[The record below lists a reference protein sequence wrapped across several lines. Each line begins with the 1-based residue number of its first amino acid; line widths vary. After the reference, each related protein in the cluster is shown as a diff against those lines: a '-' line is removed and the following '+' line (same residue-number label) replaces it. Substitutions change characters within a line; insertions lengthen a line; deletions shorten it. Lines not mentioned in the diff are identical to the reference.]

1 MKQTKLIV
9 YGFIVI
15 MLAACSSEETALKA
29 LEDNEIKLTTRV
41 EGMLKTRVGID
52 DYQMNTQLV
61 SGRKLDVYIVDHETR
76 KGVQGTTTYYNDDGY
91 ASYTVGENGSL
102 TSTSKPQYPAGS
114 TVDIYALHGT
124 TMGMNSDQELNGAS
138 ASTIDEVNKRD
149 VMYALA
155 TNQSNSGSPIV
166 LTFHHVMSKINLSI
180 DPGNTGNVVEG
191 ATIKTLFYPCGV
203 FTSNDMTNGLKVAV
217 KDNSGHSYDECS
229 WGTYVSGGVTGIIVP
244 QIRYPS
250 ATYPMFTIEL
260 TDGSKYYYNP
270 SSSITFESG
279 KEYTFN
285 LTLVD
290 NYSATATTSITEWDD
305 SSSIKDVN
313 LE

>member
-138 ASTIDEVNKRD
+138 ASTI
-149 VMYALA
+149 
-155 TNQSNSGSPIV
+155 
-166 LTFHHVMSKINLSI
+166 
-180 DPGNTGNVVEG
+180 
-191 ATIKTLFYPCGV
+191 
-203 FTSNDMTNGLKVAV
+203 AV
-217 KDNSGHSYDECS
+217 SY
-229 WGTYVSGGVTGIIVP
+229 TH
-244 QIRYPS
+244 
-250 ATYPMFTIEL
+250 
-260 TDGSKYYYNP
+260 
-270 SSSITFESG
+270 
-279 KEYTFN
+279 
-285 LTLVD
+285 LTLPTICSV
-290 NYSATATTSITEWDD
+290 
-305 SSSIKDVN
+305 
-313 LE
+313 